1 VCSSDL
7 TSSEEIKEGCLDLIK
22 YKNHTLGWYL
32 MIKNNSTV
40 LIKYD
45 GSGLYF
51 NTEITKIFKIILTT
65 DTKLIADGVQSINDD
80 FLEWF
85 VKNPSCESVE
95 VESNKCLVKR
105 GQCSCS
111 YQDIDCQCSGYKII
125 IPQEDWLLN
134 NPQCKQIE
142 SCSKSLSKKCICP
155 KEKPKQETLE
165 EAAEKYENSF
175 KESIGTESVD
185 FIAGAKWQ
193 KEQDKNKYS
202 EEDLKLAYNASQEGW
217 IGFDF
222 WFEQFKNK

>member
-1 VCSSDL
+1 
-7 TSSEEIKEGCLDLIK
+7 
-22 YKNHTLGWYL
+22 